1 MKNKFA
7 LSATLAFTLLLAACA
22 PRAMEEP
29 VTEVPVT
36 EVPATEVPATADPYA
51 ASGGDATSTTASVEI
66 SDQAIEN
73 GAVTVAK
80 INAAVDGWIV
90 IHVEADG
97 KPGPVIG
104 YAQVPA
110 GESTDVKVT
119 IDPTLATTKMFA
131 MLHVDEGIKGTYEFP
146 GADAPV
152 KDGEIIVMQAFNQE
166 EAWLSAPSVVA
177 IDQSIVDGTV
187 TIASAFM
194 DVPGWMVIHIEAD
207 GKPGPVI
214 GYVQL
219 PAGESKDIIVT
230 IDASQVTP
238 KLFAMLHVDAGVAGT
253 YEFPGDDAPVKDGD
267 AIVMVPFAIK

>member
-1 MKNKFA
+1 MKSKFTLGVLLA
-7 LSATLAFTLLLAACA
+7 LTLLLAACA
-22 PRAMEEP
+22 PKAA
-29 VTEVPVT
+29 
-36 EVPATEVPATADPYA
+36 PATEAPAMEATTDPYA
-51 ASGGDATSTTASVEI
+51 TSSADAMSTTASVEI
-66 SDQAIEN
+66 SDQAIEHD
-73 GAVTVAK
+73 AVTVAK
-80 INAAVDGWIV
+80 VNAAVDGWVV
-90 IHVEADG
+90 IHVEAEG

-119 IDPTLATTKMFA
+119 IDPAMATAKMFA
-131 MLHVDEGIKGTYEFP
+131 MLHVDEGAKGTYEFP

-152 KDGEIIVMQAFNQE
+152 KDGEMIVMQAFNQA
-166 EAWLSAPSVVA
+166 EAMMMSTPAVTANEQSV
-177 IDQSIVDGTV
+177 VDGTV
-187 TIASAFM
+187 TIASAYM

-219 PAGESKDIIVT
+219 PAGESKDIKVT

-238 KLFAMLHVDAGVAGT
+238 KLFAMLHIDAGVAGT

-267 AIVMVPFAIK
+267 AIVMVPFNIK